1 MQIKY
6 GRVYKTCQTSLRSGC
21 VGLWWAV
28 SIKQLLSQ
36 LVFRCWLSLH
46 LQIRKWKM
54 LGRHHGDSSAKPK
67 ESESDVQLCGCQ
79 SWGLHPSP
87 LLGSPVMMECSI
99 CSGPYIGYTP
109 EDSWQPRQRTQ
120 AGSAFLHQ
128 IITSQKIQWKGTRL
142 LVEMRPIFLL
152 FLLACP
158 SHAWTLG
165 TTTTGLCMLGS
176 QALKN

>member
-1 MQIKY
+1 M
-6 GRVYKTCQTSLRSGC
+6 
-21 VGLWWAV
+21 
-28 SIKQLLSQ
+28 QLLSQ
-36 LVFRCWLSLH
+36 LGFRCWLSPH

-87 LLGSPVMMECSI
+87 LLSSPVMMECSI

-120 AGSAFLHQ
+120 ARFSVSTPNNNLKKDPVKRNRIAGVNEALFSFYSYWRVHHMHEQLDSACS
-128 IITSQKIQWKGTRL
+128 I
-142 LVEMRPIFLL
+142 LVPG
-152 FLLACP
+152 P
-158 SHAWTLG
+158 G
-165 TTTTGLCMLGS
+165 
-176 QALKN
+176 KPV